1 MKIRILTKRFQGLEG
16 SGRKKKN
23 KCFHST
29 YKGIIYHNAVRS
41 YVSLYLENKD
51 FKKPAIFQTKI
62 IKCIIIFMS
71 SFSPV

>member
-1 MKIRILTKRFQGLEG
+1 MEG

-62 IKCIIIFMS
+62 IKCIEWKNTITEMKNTLEGADS
-71 SFSPV
+71 KLK